1 MGGICHFKEWKKD
14 EERVRNGTVLSRRVE
29 ELENAG
35 GFCQILTVALSKTT
49 YPIGRSRVQLPADA

>member
-35 GFCQILTVALSKTT
+35 EPYKIKWSK
-49 YPIGRSRVQLPADA
+49 GVLPGTMSCDLCTAEKM